1 MPPDHRG
8 RKGGRRPAKNRP
20 YARLRV
26 PKELD
31 IIHEDAEILIVNKPS
46 GLVSAMPKPGGRP
59 TLYDQV
65 KKYARQ
71 RGGRSA
77 RAFVVHRLD
86 LDASGLL
93 IFAKT
98 KPALDW
104 LKDDLR
110 ARRIERR
117 YLALVQGEMPTDG
130 PDATG
135 TVQSL
140 LKEQHEGTVIS
151 VPELTYKG
159 AKGGPDEAKPAIT
172 HYRVVAAGLGKSLVE
187 LKLETGRKHQ
197 IRVHMADLGHPLIGD
212 IRYGS
217 GPSKLRRLGLHASQ
231 LTFRHPGSGRRV
243 EYFCPAPDSFY
254 HAVGSSPPAPR
265 IESSVSHKPGRVA
278 SIDHSPRSSSHAGGW
293 DGVAEWYD
301 QYQSSARSDH
311 FSQVIIPGTIGLLN
325 PKPGQRILDIA
336 CGEGRLASS
345 IVDLGASVLG
355 VDASPSLIEAAR
367 ARKLRHARFE
377 VGDARSL
384 ADLPG
389 ELIAEPFDAAVCV
402 MALMNINPLSAVLE
416 NASALLRQG
425 GRFVAI
431 ILHPAFRAPNRTSW
445 GWEGDRPARQKQYR
459 RVDAYLSNS
468 IEPVIMNP
476 GEVARGGEAVRTF
489 TYNRPFEHYIKALS
503 SAGLL
508 VDDVEEWPSRRKSEP
523 GPRAAEENRAR
534 REIPLFMAI
543 SARKLNP

>member
-1 MPPDHRG
+1 MPPNSRG
-8 RKGGRRPAKNRP
+8 RKRPTPKNRP

-26 PKELD
+26 PKDLD
-31 IIHEDAEILIVNKPS
+31 IIHEDSELLIVNKPS

-65 KKYARQ
+65 KKYARD

-93 IFAKT
+93 IFAKS
-98 KPALDW
+98 KAALDW

-117 YLALVQGEMPTDG
+117 YLALVEGEMPAEG
-130 PDATG
+130 PESTG

-140 LKEQHEGTVIS
+140 LREGHDGTVTS
-151 VPELTYKG
+151 TPEDDYHG
-159 AKGGPDEAKPAIT
+159 SKGGPDQARLAIT
-172 HYRVVAAGLGKSLVE
+172 HYRVIATGSGKSLVE

-197 IRVHMADLGHPLIGD
+197 IRVHMADLGHPLVGD

-231 LTFRHPGSGRRV
+231 LTFRHPGTGQKV

-254 HAVGSSPPAPR
+254 KAVGKRPPEPR
-265 IESSVSHKPGRVA
+265 IQSPTAIKPSRGQMPDR
-278 SIDHSPRSSSHAGGW
+278 SPRSAAEADGW
-293 DGVAEWYD
+293 EEVAEWYD
-301 QYQSSARSDH
+301 QYQTSARSDH

-325 PKPGQRILDIA
+325 PKPGEHLLDIA

-345 IVDLGASVLG
+345 LVELGASVVGL
-355 VDASPSLIEAAR
+355 DASPALIEAAR
-367 ARKLRHARFE
+367 ARQLRHARFE
-377 VGDARSL
+377 VGDARKL
-384 ADLPG
+384 ADLPS
-389 ELIAEPFDAAVCV
+389 ELHSKPFDAAVCV
-402 MALMNINPLSAVLE
+402 MALMNINPLSDVLSG
-416 NASALLRQG
+416 ASALLRTG

-445 GWEGDRPARQKQYR
+445 GWGGDRPARQKQYR
-459 RVDAYLSNS
+459 RVDAYLSS
-468 IEPVIMNP
+468 SVEPVIMNP
-476 GEVARGGEAVRTF
+476 GEVARGG
-489 TYNRPFEHYIKALS
+489 
-503 SAGLL
+503 
-508 VDDVEEWPSRRKSEP
+508 
-523 GPRAAEENRAR
+523 
-534 REIPLFMAI
+534 
-543 SARKLNP
+543 